1 MGVEADSITAT
12 PVLAR
17 DLADLASVHAAAF
30 GVHAWPAAMLAE
42 SLAQPYV
49 YGLQLRSGDGLVGF
63 ALIQRVADDDEIL
76 TYAVAPGL
84 QRRGYGRQLLQEI
97 YDAAKA
103 AKRQRIFLEVAEDNI
118 PAIRLYAGFGFHV
131 TGKRP
136 GYYPRPT
143 GAVAAI
149 LMQFDL

>member
-1 MGVEADSITAT
+1 MSVEVVVA
-12 PVLAR
+12 PVMASDLT
-17 DLADLASVHAAAF
+17 DLAALHAAAF
-30 GVHAWPAAMLAE
+30 GAHAWPAPMLAE

-49 YGLQLRSGDGLVGF
+49 YGLELRAANQLVGF
-63 ALIQRVADDDEIL
+63 ALLQRVADDDEIL
-76 TYAVAPGL
+76 TYAIAPGL

-97 YDAAKA
+97 YDAARA
-103 AKRQRIFLEVAEDNI
+103 TKRQRIFLEVAEDNL

-149 LMQFDL
+149 LMQLDL

>member
-1 MGVEADSITAT
+1 MGIVADTIAVTT
-12 PVLAR
+12 VLAS
-17 DLADLASVHAAAF
+17 DLTELAAVHAAAF
-30 GVHAWPAAMLAE
+30 GAHAWPMSMLAE

-49 YGLQLRSGDGLVGF
+49 YGLQLRSGDGVVGF

-76 TYAVAPGL
+76 TYAVVPGL

-131 TGKRP
+131 IGKRP
-136 GYYPRPT
+136 GYYPRLT

-149 LMQFDL
+149 LMRLDL

>member
-1 MGVEADSITAT
+1 MMADALAVT
-12 PVLAR
+12 PTQAE
-17 DLADLASVHAAAF
+17 DLAALAQLHAAAF
-30 GVHAWPAAMLAE
+30 ADHAWPATMLAE

-49 YGLQLRSGDGLVGF
+49 YGLQMRSENGLVGF
-63 ALIQRVADDDEIL
+63 ALLQRVADDDEIL

-97 YDAAKA
+97 YDAARA
-103 AKRQRIFLEVAEDNI
+103 AQRQRIFLEVAEDNI

-149 LMQFDL
+149 LMQLDL

>member
-1 MGVEADSITAT
+1 MGMNADAISVT
-12 PVLAR
+12 PTVAADVAALAR
-17 DLADLASVHAAAF
+17 LHAAAF
-30 GVHAWPAAMLAE
+30 GSHAWPEPVLAE

-49 YGLQLRSGDGLVGF
+49 HGLQLRAGQQLVGF
-63 ALIQRVADDDEIL
+63 ALVQRVAEDDEIL
-76 TYAVAPGL
+76 TYAIAPEQ

-97 YDAAKA
+97 YDAARA
-103 AKRQRIFLEVAEDNI
+103 ARRQRIFLEVAEDNI
-118 PAIRLYAGFGFHV
+118 PAIRLYAGFGFQV